1 MNGYYAEKL
10 TQADVRLLMGNCNTC
25 PPEWRAEGVCYS
37 FHKFYYFQ
45 GGQCRLE
52 IEGDVYHP
60 KPGELY
66 LIPAGKRHSYS
77 HSPKDPVT
85 KYWCHFDLSFGGIRE
100 LNYQP
105 QTVVCVPERTRTA
118 ELFDRMFRLHGSASP
133 ADRLLEKAALLELL
147 AVFLERIDVQK
158 LLGRLEDD
166 FSYQMSRYVQEHL
179 SGPIRVGDMAEAV
192 HLQPSYF
199 IQKFKKNF
207 QVTPI
212 CYVNQMRL
220 QNAARL
226 MEGHPGDGLEELARA
241 SGFDDYRYFSRLFRK
256 YYGMTPSEFRKRQA
270 VIGQAH
276 RKEAFYRRSC

>member
-1 MNGYYAEKL
+1 M
-10 TQADVRLLMGNCNTC
+10 
-25 PPEWRAEGVCYS
+25 
-37 FHKFYYFQ
+37 
-45 GGQCRLE
+45 
-52 IEGDVYHP
+52 
-60 KPGELY
+60 
-66 LIPAGKRHSYS
+66 
-77 HSPKDPVT
+77 T

-199 IQKFKKNF
+199 IQKFKKNSLYTHMKM
-207 QVTPI
+207 V
-212 CYVNQMRL
+212 
-220 QNAARL
+220 
-226 MEGHPGDGLEELARA
+226 
-241 SGFDDYRYFSRLFRK
+241 
-256 YYGMTPSEFRKRQA
+256 
-270 VIGQAH
+270 
-276 RKEAFYRRSC
+276 